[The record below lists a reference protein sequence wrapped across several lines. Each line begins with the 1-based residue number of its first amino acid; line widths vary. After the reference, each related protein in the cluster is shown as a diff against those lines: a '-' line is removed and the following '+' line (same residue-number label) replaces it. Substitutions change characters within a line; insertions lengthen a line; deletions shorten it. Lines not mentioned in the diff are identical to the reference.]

1 MKLCADGIIG
11 SSMIDGIKYSKL
23 MDKLKEKKIKF

>member
-11 SSMIDGIKYSKL
+11 SSVIGCIKYSKL
-23 MDKLKEKKIKF
+23 MDKEKKY